1 MPNLLFQS
9 KPFPLDA
16 LPRIVETIMTS
27 IRKNSALNLWSCH
40 LNGEGSLEDNT
51 TVTGAVPR
59 PVALHNFDPDFDE
72 EVLSITRISTPLS
85 SEALAKEYVESL
97 KDIITWNKE
106 LPDMVCK
113 MSFVEM
119 SVWALNLFITNHKAP
134 DQWRWKWHLYNR
146 LSEDS
151 PDLTERLRIAN
162 TIAHAMGA
170 PFGDTSNRFVADG
183 NNMLFEGFDG
193 QRLKCDGGLG
203 FSKNP
208 QETKS
213 LYLDFSAEELPLIV
227 TGVCSLIEQTAISAM
242 VRVESIHEM
251 NRHDS
256 WRKLFV
262 HPDGYYR
269 YRFDGKLRS
278 EVIDFFS
285 GADVPPPIGFVP
297 FGNVSFRGESK
308 IKANLSF
315 DLNEQQ
321 AWFYLSFGF
330 WDSPDLHA
338 VSLNDANAF
347 LTATGLSE
355 FVDESCIVF
364 GQPRTSTAK

>member
-162 TIAHAMGA
+162 AMGA

-193 QRLKCDGGLG
+193 QRLKCDG
-203 FSKNP
+203 
-208 QETKS
+208 
-213 LYLDFSAEELPLIV
+213 
-227 TGVCSLIEQTAISAM
+227 
-242 VRVESIHEM
+242 
-251 NRHDS
+251 
-256 WRKLFV
+256 
-262 HPDGYYR
+262 
-269 YRFDGKLRS
+269 
-278 EVIDFFS
+278 
-285 GADVPPPIGFVP
+285 
-297 FGNVSFRGESK
+297 
-308 IKANLSF
+308 
-315 DLNEQQ
+315 
-321 AWFYLSFGF
+321 
-330 WDSPDLHA
+330 
-338 VSLNDANAF
+338 
-347 LTATGLSE
+347 
-355 FVDESCIVF
+355 
-364 GQPRTSTAK
+364 